1 MYTDIY
7 FRNESLRKVET
18 FWKCCLYLLIVKKSI
33 FLKFYSYLKINVY
46 LYERTISI
54 CTEERFRGITKP
66 LAPHF
71 HFTPCRFDSFSSAA
85 IRLNSPLFRDATFA
99 VLTAFQL
106 FPKWA
111 ASRRVIFSPS
121 LCEAEGSTK
130 SFSTVQS
137 WTEWLPPCTDR
148 GMVREERRR
157 EEKENVVFLSS
168 CHPLFWWDSLFSST
182 SAFHPDFTIAMCEL
196 SSSIYVS
203 SPFFLIIF
211 RKGRSILLEM
221 YMRIFTCHYWYYYI
235 YCPWFHLSFR

>member
-1 MYTDIY
+1 MLFVPI
-7 FRNESLRKVET
+7 NSK
-18 FWKCCLYLLIVKKSI
+18 KKSI
-33 FLKFYSYLKINVY
+33 FLKLYNYLKINVH
-46 LYERTISI
+46 LYEGTVSI
-54 CTEERFRGITKP
+54 RTEERFRGITKP

-130 SFSTVQS
+130 SFSTMQS

-148 GMVREERRR
+148 GMVREERHR
-157 EEKENVVFLSS
+157 EEKENVVFLSF
-168 CHPLFWWDSLFSST
+168 CHPLFWWDSLFCST

-203 SPFFLIIF
+203 I
-211 RKGRSILLEM
+211 
-221 YMRIFTCHYWYYYI
+221 
-235 YCPWFHLSFR
+235 HLFWI

>member
-1 MYTDIY
+1 MLFVPI
-7 FRNESLRKVET
+7 NSK
-18 FWKCCLYLLIVKKSI
+18 KKSI
-33 FLKFYSYLKINVY
+33 FLKFYNYLKINVY
-46 LYERTISI
+46 LYEGTISI
-54 CTEERFRGITKP
+54 RTEERFRGITKP
-66 LAPHF
+66 LVLHF

-130 SFSTVQS
+130 SFSTMQS

-221 YMRIFTCHYWYYYI
+221 YMRIFTRHYWYYYI
-235 YCPWFHLSFR
+235 YCPWFHLSFQ